1 MTPDSPLDALRREID
16 AIDSAMHD
24 LLMRR
29 TEVVGQIGAL
39 KGARAPKFRP
49 GREAAILRTLA
60 ARHLGPL
67 PKPALVALWRQLI
80 AAFLGMQGPFSVA
93 ALNEPDGPDFGDLA
107 RMHFGHLCAVAA
119 CATAKRAIEDVTR
132 GRATVGILPVPEQGE
147 MDPWWPSL
155 LNDKATPRVVAR
167 LPFAGPGNSRSG
179 QSEAL
184 VIGLMPP
191 EASGNDRTLLTLD
204 ADEAPPLARV
214 QPALKAVGLK
224 PHLVVP
230 CKARGERSPWLC
242 LVEVDGFI
250 EGDGGRTERLAE
262 HLPVRLRRLVNLG
275 SYPVPLSAAE
285 LAQAEAAEPA
295 KTPDGGKQNYGRR
308 STDKP
313 RSRAAKRTV
322 S

>member
-24 LLMRR
+24 LMMRR

-39 KGARAPKFRP
+39 KGARAAKFRP

-67 PKPALVALWRQLI
+67 PKASLVTLWRQI
-80 AAFLGMQGPFSVA
+80 ISAFLGMQGPFSVA

-107 RMHFGHLCAVAA
+107 RLHFGHLCTVSA
-119 CATAKRAIEDVTR
+119 CATTKRVIEDVTR

-147 MDPWWPSL
+147 ADSWWPSL

-167 LPFAGPGNSRSG
+167 LPFAGPGNSRSDP
-179 QSEAL
+179 SEAF

-191 EASGNDRTLLTLD
+191 EDSGNDRTLLALD

-214 QPALKAVGLK
+214 QPALKAAGLK
-224 PHLVVP
+224 PRLVVP
-230 CKARGERSPWLC
+230 CKPRGERAPWLC

-262 HLPVRLRRLVNLG
+262 HLPVRLQRLVNLG

-285 LAQAEAAEPA
+285 LADAEADAPA
-295 KTPDGGKQNYGRR
+295 KAPAGPKVSYGRR
-308 STDKP
+308 ATDKP
-313 RSRAAKRTV
+313 RSRAAKQTV